1 MCDNQTQ
8 YSKEFLQQVEE
19 LKKEIE
25 EVLRDERIDNNAKAV
40 LTRCV
45 IELNNARQDNLDKT
59 IAEIKGTLGFIYINQ
74 GKIEQA
80 KQHWL
85 NIQENHD
92 LETYAQAQ
100 FNLGLFYHKQDDIEQ
115 AKQYWLNIQ
124 EKHDLK
130 QYAMAQ
136 VNLGFLYHQ
145 QGDIEQTKQ
154 CWLNIQEKHDLEQ
167 YAMAQFNLGVLY
179 DKQGDIEQAKQHYQN
194 IQEKHNLEQYA
205 KAQFNLGVLY
215 DKQGNIEQTKQH
227 WLNIQE
233 KHDLKQY
240 AMAQVNLGV
249 LYDEQG
255 DIEQAKQHW
264 LNIQENHDLKTYA
277 YAQFNLGLFYHKQD
291 DIGQAKQHWKNIQ
304 EKHDFKVYAAA
315 QLNLGTLYQEQND
328 IKQAKQHWLNIQGK
342 HDIEQYACA
351 QFNLALLY
359 HKQGDIKQAKRH
371 YQNIQEKHNEEV
383 YSQAQFNLGSI
394 LDEKRNVKNK
404 ISHYL
409 QVKQEY
415 VLLEYDEILKFIL
428 KYYAKSISQTVP
440 TAIEN
445 ALNNNLSEPYLIY
458 ITRDIFSITHKKIK
472 KDLILLLKN
481 FIEIR
486 YLLQVNNPNKKIYLF
501 EDRVA
506 HYAKPTLA
514 ETLLEKKNNNKF
526 RIYSTAKMN
535 DPTEGKILYQYFNY
549 LFQQQKTFWTIE
561 KSSEWA
567 SFIGCFTLNHDSLN
581 QFRLYGKEDGQ
592 EATGVSIIFKP
603 EFFAKTHQNVFYILT
618 SNIDLVTEKINNKD
632 NLKEKLN
639 EDKGEDSYLP
649 LYRCIY
655 LDPEKQIKDKENNK
669 QKTYLKVAHRD
680 EITFY
685 RENNQGKGRDI
696 DEWEKYKK
704 EIEEIEKQ
712 VAENLENIL
721 KIMIDIF
728 NLCENK
734 KQNISEKEQTQT
746 KSIIDLILLQL
757 SCLVKHAAYQEE
769 QECRVLKFL
778 PFTDDRINRDE
789 RDKNRL
795 YTDYASIVDK
805 VEKIYLSP
813 GAKDYA
819 DIFRYMGVGKVE
831 LSSNPFRTAG

>member
-1 MCDNQTQ
+1 MSNNQTQ
-8 YSKEFLQQVEE
+8 YSQEFLQQVEE

-25 EVLRDERIDNNAKAV
+25 RLSECVDDNTRKV
-40 LTRCV
+40 LTQCTLK
-45 IELNNARQDNLDKT
+45 LNNARQDNLDKT

-92 LETYAQAQ
+92 VETYAKAQ
-100 FNLGLFYHKQDDIEQ
+100 LNLGALYHEQNDIEQ
-115 AKQYWLNIQ
+115 AKQHWLNIQ
-124 EKHDLK
+124 EKHGLK
-130 QYAMAQ
+130 KEYA
-136 VNLGFLYHQ
+136 
-145 QGDIEQTKQ
+145 I
-154 CWLNIQEKHDLEQ
+154 
-167 YAMAQFNLGVLY
+167 AQFNLGVLY
-179 DKQGDIEQAKQHYQN
+179 DEQGDIEQAKQHYQN
-194 IQEKHNLEQYA
+194 IQEKHDINLYA
-205 KAQFNLGVLY
+205 MAQFNLGNLY
-215 DKQGNIEQTKQH
+215 RK
-227 WLNIQE
+227 
-233 KHDLKQY
+233 
-240 AMAQVNLGV
+240 
-249 LYDEQG
+249 QG
-255 DIEQAKQHW
+255 DIEQAKQYW
-264 LNIQENHDLKTYA
+264 KNIQEKHNLKVYA
-277 YAQFNLGLFYHKQD
+277 YAQFNLAH
-291 DIGQAKQHWKNIQ
+291 
-304 EKHDFKVYAAA
+304 
-315 QLNLGTLYQEQND
+315 
-328 IKQAKQHWLNIQGK
+328 
-342 HDIEQYACA
+342 
-351 QFNLALLY
+351 LY
-359 HKQGDIKQAKRH
+359 HKQGDIENEQDKIEQAKRH

-394 LDEKRNVKNK
+394 LDDKRNVKNK
-404 ISHYL
+404 INHYL
-409 QVKQEY
+409 QVKQKY
-415 VLLEYDEILKFIL
+415 VLEYDEILKFIL
-428 KYYAKSISQTVP
+428 KDYVKSRSQTVL
-440 TAIEN
+440 TKIEK

-472 KDLILLLKN
+472 KDLILLLQS
-481 FIEIR
+481 FIGIR
-486 YLLQVNNPNKKIYLF
+486 YLLQVNNPNKEIYLF

-526 RIYSTAKMN
+526 RIYGTAKMN

-549 LFQQQKTFWTIE
+549 LFQQRKIFWTIE
-561 KSSEWA
+561 KQSEWA
-567 SFIGCFTLNHDSLN
+567 TFIGCFTLNHDSLN

-592 EATGVSIIFKP
+592 EATGVSIVFKP
-603 EFFAKTHQNVFYILT
+603 EFFAKTHQNVFYSLT
-618 SNIDLVTEKINNKD
+618 SDIDFVADKINS
-632 NLKEKLN
+632 
-639 EDKGEDSYLP
+639 EDKTLP

-655 LDPEKQIKDKENNK
+655 LDPEKQIKDKANNK
-669 QKTYLKVAHRD
+669 PKTYLKVAHRD

-734 KQNISEKEQTQT
+734 KQNISEKEQTQA

-778 PFTDDRINRDE
+778 PFNDVQQINRDG
-789 RDKNRL
+789 DRL